1 MNMNK
6 QRTILIVDNDPITCA
21 ASEQIIKD
29 FGYSTV
35 TALTGAQAFHFF
47 QSVYIDLIL
56 IDVDLGDG
64 MDGAEVA
71 RQILTSR
78 EVPLL
83 FYSSHTEPDIIKK
96 TEQINSYGYLLK
108 DSPNI
113 VLATSIKMA
122 LNLFHTC
129 LKMKNE
135 KRYQELISNLDA
147 GVIVHAPDTAII
159 LTNSRATELLELRE
173 EQMIGKRATET
184 NMKFLKEDNSPLL
197 LDEYPVN
204 VIRSKMTPIKNQVI
218 GVNMPNNN
226 DIRWFSVTGF
236 PSFDTHGSMEEIV
249 ISFVDISETKKSERT
264 LLESEEKFRSYIESA
279 LDGVFVMNK
288 EGFYQEVNRAATQ
301 LLGYSREELLQMHFT
316 KTVPPE
322 TIENAKFAYTTLLEE
337 GVFTTEVIFQRKDGS
352 RFIGILGSTKISED
366 QYLGLVKDITE
377 RKEAEENVHKL
388 LAEKE
393 IILKEIHHRI
403 KNNMYSVYGLLQLQ
417 SHALKQDNAAALAL
431 EDAALRVKSM
441 MLLYDKLYQS
451 ERFTDLLIEEYIS
464 PLVDEVIE
472 NFPNNIPI
480 QVVKEIDN
488 FVLDAKRLSS
498 IGIILNELLT
508 NIMKYAFQGRDE
520 GLIRVSAQ
528 MEEDKVI
535 ILVQDNGIG
544 IPEGIDFVNSTGFGL
559 KLISMLTKQIE
570 GKAKIERKDGTSV
583 YLEFI
588 K

>member
-1 MNMNK
+1 
-6 QRTILIVDNDPITCA
+6 LIVDNDPITCA
-21 ASEQIIKD
+21 ASEQIVKD

-35 TALTGAQAFHFF
+35 TALNGAQAFHFF
-47 QSVYIDLIL
+47 QSISIDLIL
-56 IDVDLGDG
+56 IDVDLGKG

-71 RQILTSR
+71 RQILAIR
-78 EVPLL
+78 EIPIL
-83 FYSSHTEPDIIKK
+83 FYSTHTEPDIVKK
-96 TEQINSYGYLLK
+96 TEQVNSYGYLLK

-113 VLATSIKMA
+113 VLATSIQMA
-122 LNLFHTC
+122 LNLFNTC
-129 LKMKNE
+129 RKLKDE
-135 KRYQELISNLDA
+135 KRYRELISNLDA
-147 GVIVHAPDTAII
+147 GVIVHAPDTSII
-159 LTNSRATELLELRE
+159 LTNSRAAELLGLRE
-173 EQMIGKRATET
+173 DQMIGKRAMET
-184 NMKFLKEDNSPLL
+184 DMKFIREDNSPLL

-204 VIRSKMTPIKNQVI
+204 IIRSNLNTIKNQVI
-218 GVNMPNNN
+218 GVNKPNNN

-236 PSFDTHGSMEEIV
+236 PSFSTHGNMEEIV
-249 ISFVDISETKKSERT
+249 ISFVDISERKKSERT
-264 LLESEEKFRSYIESA
+264 LLESEKKFRSYIESA
-279 LDGVFVMNK
+279 LDGVFVTNK
-288 EGFYQEVNRAATQ
+288 EGFYQEVNHAATQ

-316 KTVPPE
+316 KVVPTE
-322 TIENAKFAYTTLLEE
+322 TLENAKFAYTTLLEE
-337 GVFTTEVIFQRKDGS
+337 GVFTTEVIFQRKDGT
-352 RFIGILGSTKISED
+352 RFIGILSSTKISED

-417 SHALKQDNAAALAL
+417 SNTLKEDNAAACVL
-431 EDAALRVKSM
+431 EDAAIRIQSM

-464 PLVDEVIE
+464 PLVDEVIQ
-472 NFPNNIPI
+472 NFPNNVPI
-480 QVVKEIDN
+480 QVIKEIGDI
-488 FVLDAKRLSS
+488 VLDAKRLSS

-508 NIMKYAFQGRDE
+508 NIMKYAFKGKSE

-528 MEEDKVI
+528 MEDDKVI

-544 IPEGIDFVNSTGFGL
+544 IPAGIDFVNSSGFGL
-559 KLISMLTKQIE
+559 KLIAMLTKQIE
-570 GKAKIERKDGTSV
+570 GKAKIERKNGTLV

>member
-1 MNMNK
+1 MNK

-47 QSVYIDLIL
+47 QSIYIDLIL

-113 VLATSIKMA
+113 VLATSMQMA

-159 LTNSRATELLELRE
+159 LTNSRAAELLELRE

-236 PSFDTHGSMEEIV
+236 PSFSTHGNMEEIV

-264 LLESEEKFRSYIESA
+264 LLESEKKFRSYIESA

-393 IILKEIHHRI
+393 IILKEIHHRV

-544 IPEGIDFVNSTGFGL
+544 IPEGIDFLNSTGFGL